1 MKYLHISVLVLA
13 LALYCAP
20 AFAQHGHIG
29 GSMGHG
35 AADHSSMSNG
45 SSSSSTHRMTI
56 DQQLSK
62 NTKLSGKI
70 QNLTGMPAAC

>member
-1 MKYLHISVLVLA
+1 MKDLHISVLVLA

-45 SSSSSTHRMTI
+45 SSSNSTHRMTI

-62 NTKLSGKI
+62 DTKLSGKI
-70 QNLTGMPAAC
+70 QNLTGMR